1 LRRKH
6 DEHKSS
12 WDSLTF
18 PSGNLFWRKDRE
30 FVSFV
35 QWKGFERLEN
45 HRATGF
51 PKTMDRSSLNQS
63 PTKKVGKGIQ
73 TI

>member
-1 LRRKH
+1 MNINHLGIL
-6 DEHKSS
+6 
-12 WDSLTF
+12 SLFLLGT
-18 PSGNLFWRKDRE
+18 LLAEDRE
-30 FVSFV
+30 FISLFNGKDLSG
-35 QWKGFERLEN
+35 WKTTG
-45 HRATGF
+45 TGF